1 MNQQE
6 VLGTNPVTI
15 PRQNNGGNPRL
26 LEVDARKVRGL
37 SWGYR
42 KESGGVRW
50 SATERNLIHVAGNV
64 VRVER
69 CQQAT
74 RAATK

>member
-26 LEVDARKVRGL
+26 LEVDARKVRGP
-37 SWGYR
+37 SRRYR
-42 KESGGVRW
+42 KESGGAR
-50 SATERNLIHVAGNV
+50 
-64 VRVER
+64 
-69 CQQAT
+69 
-74 RAATK
+74 